1 MAFQTMKCLNED
13 EDEDTGENN
22 ENDNFNLL
30 IDQEIPLV
38 VEQ

>member
-1 MAFQTMKCLNED
+1 MAFQTMKCLNKD

-22 ENDNFNLL
+22 ENDNFNLS

>member
-1 MAFQTMKCLNED
+1 MAFQTMKCLNKD